1 MSTEVIFRIL
11 AFLLIGGA
19 VAISGTFR
27 RRADRADQKMD
38 FKAENP
44 WLLKLRGI
52 AALTFYLGMLVYL
65 IYPPLIAW
73 AAIPAW
79 PLALRW
85 LGLALMALMLPLLYW
100 MFASLGKN
108 ITPTVKTRSGHELV
122 TDGPYRYIRH
132 PLYTFGS
139 LFFFGFCLLAGNAL
153 LLVSAVI
160 ALSALSART
169 PFEEQ
174 MLIER
179 FGDQYKEYMK
189 RTGRYFPKL
198 RLTP

>member
-1 MSTEVIFRIL
+1 MSNETILRIV
-11 AFLLIGGA
+11 AFLLI
-19 VAISGTFR
+19 VAAFVISGTFR
-27 RRADRADQKMD
+27 RRADKADQKLD
-38 FKAENP
+38 FRAENP

-85 LGLALMALMLPLLYW
+85 LGLALMVLMLPLVYW

-108 ITPTVKTRSGHELV
+108 ITPTVKTRRAHELV
-122 TDGPYRYIRH
+122 THGPYRYIRH

-139 LFFFGFCLLAGNAL
+139 LFFFGFCLIAGNAL

-169 PFEEQ
+169 PLEEQ

-179 FGDQYKEYMK
+179 FGDQYRQYMQ

-198 RLTP
+198 SA